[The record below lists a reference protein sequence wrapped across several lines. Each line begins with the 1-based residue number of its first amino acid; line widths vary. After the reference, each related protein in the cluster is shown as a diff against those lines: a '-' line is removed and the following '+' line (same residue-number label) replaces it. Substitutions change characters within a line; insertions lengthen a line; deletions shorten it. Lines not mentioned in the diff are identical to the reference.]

1 MKHRIRLQNLWKRL
15 HQKLKIAAVDRD
27 IMDIIRE
34 IESATDKAIAEAEST
49 R

>member
-15 HQKLKIAAVDRD
+15 HQRLKTAAVDRD
-27 IMDIIRE
+27 ILALIRE
-34 IESATDKAIAEAEST
+34 IESATDKAIAEAESA